1 MGLGYRQEENKR
13 RRRVG
18 RRRRY
23 IIQTDQTDNECLF
36 VQHNYCKLTQQI
48 VNRHPLVTFIKSNLS
63 VIKLCFQVKYFTLK
77 HYSAFLTSR
86 LRFCSLDR
94 NNSSCKIQRN
104 KSAATVAF
112 FSSPD
117 RIAKRPQSHNRD
129 GCVLSGNSS
138 AALTTADFHHSAFH
152 VCQTSCQR
160 LTNSIHKKKKP
171 SLVFQLLTAP
181 DACWVNYSN
190 SVHQGNL
197 QRKRLIMVHVHILF
211 KDIQSLQSLSY

>member
-1 MGLGYRQEENKR
+1 M
-13 RRRVG
+13 
-18 RRRRY
+18 
-23 IIQTDQTDNECLF
+23 
-36 VQHNYCKLTQQI
+36 
-48 VNRHPLVTFIKSNLS
+48 
-63 VIKLCFQVKYFTLK
+63 KYFTLK

-181 DACWVNYSN
+181 DACWVNYSH
-190 SVHQGNL
+190 SVHQGEGQFAAKKAHNGSCSHII
-197 QRKRLIMVHVHILF
+197 QRHSVITEFELLMMYMF
-211 KDIQSLQSLSY
+211 LS